1 MRIGVNM
8 RRLESQRLGIGRYLE
23 YILLTWKD
31 ALKPSETMELYL
43 RSPLRSE
50 DAWIKERFET
60 QIFGPRLTGVA
71 WENLS
76 MGPRLKDLDIFFGP
90 SYSLPL
96 AYGGRCVVATHSL
109 NELTPGAHPWWYM
122 ATYSPLYRLSAKK
135 AMKVIVPSQ
144 SVLEQVHSYYGIP
157 YSRLELV
164 REGAPDSFAPITDP
178 EALRR
183 TRLEYTG
190 QDKPYILFVGKFSE
204 RRNIPL
210 LIRAYAHL
218 KKKTD
223 IPHTLLLLGPNHLN
237 HPLDE
242 LVWELGVQ
250 DCVTIT
256 NRAFAQHADIVPVF
270 SAAELY
276 AFPSIFEGASNTVVE
291 AMSCGVPVVAGRSP
305 AIADIVDGSGT
316 LVDTISAESV
326 AEAMADAL
334 TNRTRWQEMRDRGL
348 AKSKT
353 LRWSTNANRTLDILR
368 WAATA
373 PR

>member
-1 MRIGVNM
+1 MRIGVNV

-23 YILLTWKD
+23 YILLAWKA
-31 ALKPSETMELYL
+31 ALKPEETMELYL

-50 DAWIKERFET
+50 DAWIRERFT
-60 QIFGPRLTGVA
+60 TRVFGPRLTGVA
-71 WENLS
+71 WENIS
-76 MGPRLKDLDIFFGP
+76 MARHLKDLDVFFGP

-96 AYGGRCVVATHSL
+96 TYGGRCVVATHSI
-109 NELTPGAHPWWYM
+109 NELTPGAHPWWYG

-144 SVLEQVHSYYGIP
+144 VVLEQVHSYYGIE
-157 YSRLELV
+157 YSKLELV
-164 REGAPDSFAPITDP
+164 REGAPDSFAPITDA
-178 EALRR
+178 ETLRR

-210 LIRAYAHL
+210 LIRAFAQL
-218 KKKTD
+218 KKSTG

-237 HPLDE
+237 LPLHE
-242 LVWELGVQ
+242 LVSELKIEGS
-250 DCVTIT
+250 VTIT
-256 NRAFAQHADIVPVF
+256 NRAFAQHADIIPVF

-276 AFPSIFEGASNTVVE
+276 AFPSLFEGASNTVVE

-305 AIADIVDGSGT
+305 AIADIVEGSGT
-316 LVDTISAESV
+316 LVDAISADSL

-348 AKSKT
+348 VKSKT
-353 LRWSTNANRTLDILR
+353 LRWSTNANQTLEILR